1 VLCPDTASADYGVRE
16 GLCRI
21 TAVVFGRLLMMRTSS
36 GWNLVFGVGDDPE
49 RAEVLAGVGDWKTP
63 Y

>member
-1 VLCPDTASADYGVRE
+1 VQDYRGGVRE
-16 GLCRI
+16 VAHDADVLGLEL
-21 TAVVFGRLLMMRTSS
+21 G
-36 GWNLVFGVGDDPE
+36 VFGVGDDPE